1 MTQAPSTRVRPAPAA
16 LNYSARVRVFVL
28 VLAGLF
34 VVLLLAAPIAQP
46 PEYHG
51 FADSRA
57 VLGIANFWNV
67 ASNAA
72 FMVVGVVGLAQ
83 LRRSRRREAP
93 GWTVLFTGTTFVA
106 AGSALYHLAPGD
118 GTLVW
123 DRVPI
128 GVAFVG
134 LLSAL
139 VADYISP
146 RAGRV
151 LILPGIAV
159 ALGAIAW
166 WRLTG
171 DLSAWVWVQG
181 APLVAVVLVL
191 TLFPASRRDG
201 AWLLGALGCYAA
213 AKLFEVADQA
223 FYELAAGVVSGHS
236 MKHLLAAAGVA
247 CLVAL
252 LRGRGAP

>member
-1 MTQAPSTRVRPAPAA
+1 MRASSPPVCSTPAVSKFP
-16 LNYSARVRVFVL
+16 ARVWVFVL
-28 VLAGLF
+28 ALAGLF
-34 VVLLLAAPIAQP
+34 GGLMMAGPIAQP

-57 VLGIANFWNV
+57 VLGVASFWNV
-67 ASNAA
+67 VSNVPFAIVA
-72 FMVVGVVGLAQ
+72 LAGIAH
-83 LRRSRRREAP
+83 LRARGWQEAP
-93 GWTVLFTGTTFVA
+93 GWLILFTGTAFVA
-106 AGSALYHLAPGD
+106 AGSALYHLAPSD
-118 GTLVW
+118 QTLVW

-128 GVAFVG
+128 GVAFMG
-134 LLSAL
+134 LLSAI

-151 LILPGIAV
+151 LILPAIAL

-166 WRLTG
+166 WRVTG
-171 DLSAWVWVQG
+171 DLSAWVWVQA
-181 APLVAVVLVL
+181 APLLAVVLVL
-191 TLFPASRRDG
+191 ALFPASRRDG

-247 CLVAL
+247 CLVGL
-252 LRGRGAP
+252 LRGRCTP

>member
-1 MTQAPSTRVRPAPAA
+1 
-16 LNYSARVRVFVL
+16 LNRSARVWVFVL

-34 VVLLLAAPIAQP
+34 VILLLAAPIAQP

-72 FMVVGVVGLAQ
+72 FMVVGIAGLAR
-83 LRRSRRREAP
+83 LRRGRWQEAT
-93 GWTVLFTGTTFVA
+93 GWLILFTGTAFVA
-106 AGSALYHLAPGD
+106 AGSALYHLAPSD
-118 GTLVW
+118 QTLVW

-128 GVAFVG
+128 GVAFMG

-151 LILPGIAV
+151 LILPAIAV

-166 WRLTG
+166 WRVTG
-171 DLSAWVWVQG
+171 DLSAWVWVQA
-181 APLVAVVLVL
+181 APLLAVVLVL
-191 TLFPASRRDG
+191 ALFPASRRDG
-201 AWLLGALGCYAA
+201 AWLLGALGCYVA

-252 LRGRGAP
+252 LRGRGMP